1 MKKRSTTLSILVFG
15 TLAASGL
22 FVARAQDNPK
32 AEDVFQIPNCAL
44 FGPAR
49 DKFRFVPPA
58 GAPAMGSGQY
68 YPMSDLTP
76 QVTRPLAYA
85 SPAPSTRNSP
95 APRSPGTLKQ

>member
-1 MKKRSTTLSILVFG
+1 MKTQSTTLSILVFS

-58 GAPAMGSGQY
+58 GAAGMGSGQY
-68 YPMSDLTP
+68 HPMSGLTAP
-76 QVTRPLAYA
+76 GARRLGDA
-85 SPAPSTRNSP
+85 SPPVSARNSR
-95 APRSPGTLKQ
+95 AGRGLGAL

>member
-1 MKKRSTTLSILVFG
+1 MKKRSTTLSILVFS
-15 TLAASGL
+15 TLAVSGL

-58 GAPAMGSGQY
+58 GATAMGSGQDH
-68 YPMSDLTP
+68 PMSALTA
-76 QVTRPLAYA
+76 QVTRRLAYA
-85 SPAPSTRNSP
+85 SMAFSTGNSRD
-95 APRSPGTLKQ
+95 ADGASLR